1 MCTIFIATF
10 SVLCSPREHRN
21 NGGPN
26 LQPCFQQETEISGK
40 LKVAQRVPSP
50 SGHRNENQ
58 HKANRRWDVNV
69 RCWKYIKLKAFGLV
83 NGWVVCC
90 FFFFSFVHWH
100 LTPFIICTLHCWNPV
115 SYLLNSGTNG
125 WLVPIRLLTAWCC
138 PCAEERG
145 MKGNCLCC
153 EILSYRQ
160 KGAAKSS
167 NLYLT
172 SDLRSLCKPLKLGLK
187 LRNKV
192 YKYKEE
198 ISSTRY
204 LCPGL
209 IL

>member
-1 MCTIFIATF
+1 M
-10 SVLCSPREHRN
+10 CSPHEHCN
-21 NGGPN
+21 NGGPTCN
-26 LQPCFQQETEISGK
+26 PAFSRRQGFQGK
-40 LKVAQRVPSP
+40 LKAAQRVPSP

-58 HKANRRWDVNV
+58 HKANRSWDVNV
-69 RCWKYIKLKAFGLV
+69 RCWKYIKLKAFGSV
-83 NGWVVCC
+83 SGWVV

-100 LTPFIICTLHCWNPV
+100 LTLFIICTLHHRNPV

-125 WLVPIRLLTAWCC
+125 WLVHITLLTAWRC
-138 PCAEERG
+138 PCAEARG
-145 MKGNCLCC
+145 MKGNRLCC

-160 KGAAKSS
+160 KGAAKCS
-167 NLYLT
+167 NSHLT
-172 SDLRSLCKPLKLGLK
+172 SDLRSLYKPLNLGLK